1 MKINNEGKYNSI
13 KEVYDLLNNHKT
25 DKDFES
31 LNFMKDYFGS
41 NIVFSRG
48 AKDDIKY
55 TLENSNTKD
64 IAELI
69 NLYAN
74 VLKLVID
81 TGLKLM
87 VMLETNLYDAYII
100 VDNIST
106 ADIEIIIDITH
117 QSEDEDDVYN
127 QQSFRYSLTLND
139 DYFVPGKP
147 KIVKPDPA
155 LYGKIYISGNIYKYM
170 SDLSFE
176 GIADMKD
183 YFDSIIEEAKCPY
196 GRKDELY

>member
-1 MKINNEGKYNSI
+1 MTINNEEKYTSI
-13 KEVYDLLNNHKT
+13 KEIYYLLNNHKT
-25 DKDFES
+25 DKDFEG

-41 NIVFSRG
+41 NIVFSRK
-48 AKDDIKY
+48 ANDDIKY
-55 TLENSNTKD
+55 TLEDSKAKN

-74 VLKLVID
+74 VLKLVIN
-81 TGLKLM
+81 TALKLM

-100 VDNIST
+100 IDNISA
-106 ADIEIIIDITH
+106 ADIEIIVNITH
-117 QSEDEDDVYN
+117 QSEDEHDIYN
-127 QQSFRYSLTLND
+127 QQSFRYSLALND

-147 KIVKPDPA
+147 KIVKPDSA

-176 GIADMKD
+176 GIADMKE
-183 YFDSIIEEAKCPY
+183 YFDSIIEEAKYPY
-196 GRKDELY
+196 GREDELY

>member
-1 MKINNEGKYNSI
+1 MRINNEEQYKSI
-13 KEVYDLLNNHKT
+13 KEIYNLLNNHKK

-41 NIVFSRG
+41 NIVFSRE
-48 AKDDIKY
+48 AK
-55 TLENSNTKD
+55 SNIESRIEDTKD
-64 IAELI
+64 KNIAELI
-69 NLYAN
+69 NLYAG
-74 VLKLVID
+74 VIKLVIN
-81 TGLKLM
+81 TALKLM
-87 VMLETNLYDAYII
+87 VMLETNLYDGYII
-100 VDNIST
+100 IDNIST
-106 ADIEIIIDITH
+106 ADIEIIINITH

-127 QQSFRYSLTLND
+127 QQSFSYSLTLND

-147 KIVKPDPA
+147 KIVKPDPS

-183 YFDSIIEEAKCPY
+183 YFDFIIEEAKYPY
-196 GRKDELY
+196 GREDELY

>member
-1 MKINNEGKYNSI
+1 MKINNKGNYNSI
-13 KEVYDLLNNHKT
+13 KEVYNLLNNHKT

-41 NIVFSRG
+41 NIVFSRE

-55 TLENSNTKD
+55 TLENSKTKD

-74 VLKLVID
+74 LLKLVID
-81 TGLKLM
+81 TALKLM

-117 QSEDEDDVYN
+117 QPEDEDDVYN
-127 QQSFRYSLTLND
+127 HQSFSYSLTLND

-147 KIVKPDPA
+147 KIVKPDPS

-176 GIADMKD
+176 GIADMKN
-183 YFDSIIEEAKCPY
+183 YFDYIIEEAKYPY
-196 GRKDELY
+196 GREDELY